1 MFMLDCDREAGWTS
15 YRWIST
21 VRICNACPAPTHS
34 SVPTPAPK
42 VVIMTLRRVRERW
55 YPTLSGL
62 IAVDEPLASN
72 DEVAITCEQA
82 SLILSS
88 KNVVFDV
95 VGTLIS
101 YDHLFQAID
110 DRLGDRLPEHG
121 IKLSLLAYTWIE
133 IAEREYTYLSMSGRY
148 TVFADVFRALF
159 YRMFW
164 MAGAKEC
171 VQKLRDAGFKVWC
184 FTAGDA
190 KRVSGYIENEGVEMP
205 TGDLIVGKPDLEAY
219 RPLLE
224 RLKPEHGGRV
234 PWFAAGHMWDVSA
247 ARRAE

>member
-1 MFMLDCDREAGWTS
+1 MSFA
-15 YRWIST
+15 
-21 VRICNACPAPTHS
+21 HS
-34 SVPTPAPK
+34 STGCSGWPVSRSQFASEADLNY
-42 VVIMTLRRVRERW
+42 IMTEYAGLNLR
-55 YPTLSGL
+55 P
-62 IAVDEPLASN
+62 
-72 DEVAITCEQA
+72 
-82 SLILSS
+82 
-88 KNVVFDV
+88 
-95 VGTLIS
+95 
-101 YDHLFQAID
+101 
-110 DRLGDRLPEHG
+110 
-121 IKLSLLAYTWIE
+121 
-133 IAEREYTYLSMSGRY
+133 
-148 TVFADVFRALF
+148 
-159 YRMFW
+159 
-164 MAGAKEC
+164 GAKEC